1 MCSPPT
7 PRPPSRPAAPP
18 EAPLPLAKALRPAR
32 ARRDSGGRDTLSRLR
47 IPVAPRPTT
56 AGAPQ

>member
-32 ARRDSGGRDTLSRLR
+32 ARRDRGGQDTLSRLR
-47 IPVAPRPTT
+47 IPVAPRPEPQ
-56 AGAPQ
+56 GAAQ